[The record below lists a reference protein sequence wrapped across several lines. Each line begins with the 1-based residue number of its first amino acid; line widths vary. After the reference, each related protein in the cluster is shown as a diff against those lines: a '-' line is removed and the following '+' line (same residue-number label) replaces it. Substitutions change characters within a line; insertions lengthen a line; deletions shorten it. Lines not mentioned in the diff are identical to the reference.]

1 VEVLGDKI
9 LHMMAKELVDIVR
22 KNVTV
27 DWTLR
32 DNVKAKLRVLVKRLL
47 RNTSTCQICSKKPQT
62 QY

>member
-1 VEVLGDKI
+1 
-9 LHMMAKELVDIVR
+9 MMAKELVDIVR

-47 RNTSTCQICSKKPQT
+47 RNTSTRQICSKKPQT
-62 QY
+62 QYWIKQNCCKD